1 MRGIILQYSA
11 YVLKVSVT
19 HPDECRK
26 EQEASGIHTKKR
38 GGLEIGPS
46 LSFALSSQKR
56 SLKLAPSFRHYF
68 PLSESGDSVGTSS

>member
-1 MRGIILQYSA
+1 MRGIILQYCA

-38 GGLEIGPS
+38 AGLEIAPS
-46 LSFALSSQKR
+46 LSLVLSS
-56 SLKLAPSFRHYF
+56 
-68 PLSESGDSVGTSS
+68 